1 MGLETGYEDL
11 RLGIQPFWFWNG
23 GMETEEILRQI
34 EEMHKQEIQG
44 FIIHPRQG
52 MDVPYLS
59 ELFMEKVEIAV
70 QAAGERGMEGWLY
83 DEYPY
88 PSGVTAGQ
96 VLLDHPEY

>member
-11 RLGIQPFWFWNG
+11 RLKNPAFLVLERR
-23 GMETEEILRQI
+23 MKRRRILRQI

-59 ELFMEKVEIAV
+59 ELLWK
-70 QAAGERGMEGWLY
+70 R
-83 DEYPY
+83 
-88 PSGVTAGQ
+88 
-96 VLLDHPEY
+96 